1 MRPFFMPDSYQN
13 MADSLPGAAARA
25 PVAYAGGQNQNIA
38 GPEQA
43 QLMDIHQNF
52 NTTRGRGSWGGYNV
66 PSAGVD
72 PVGSMTDAYSMGVK
86 AMPGDVARS
95 QMLNFSGLGRVSGS
109 MPGMREIRRSPSVHG
124 ALGSQ
129 INPAAFGSGS
139 GTLGLGATVYA
150 NVRQLSGRSYQDGA
164 IRLGALSDGPWYE
177 NPWYLGGGAVAIIG
191 AVWFLTRKK
200 KR

>member
-1 MRPFFMPDSYQN
+1 MRPFFMPQAYQSQAN
-13 MADSLPGAAARA
+13 ALPGMSARA
-25 PVAYAGGQNQNIA
+25 QVAYAGGQNQDIA

-43 QLMDIHQNF
+43 QLMDIHGNF
-52 NTTRGRGSWGGYNV
+52 NTTAGRGSWGGYNV

-72 PVGSMTDAYSMGVK
+72 PVASMVGAYSAGTK
-86 AMPGDVARS
+86 AMPGDMARS

-109 MPGMREIRRSPSVHG
+109 MASMREIRRSPSVHG
-124 ALGSQ
+124 IGSP

-150 NVRQLSGRSYQDGA
+150 NVNQLSGRSYSDGA
-164 IRLGALSDGPWYE
+164 IRLGALGAVPWYE
-177 NPWYLGGGAVAIIG
+177 NPWWLGGGAVAIIS

-200 KR
+200 R